1 MNKWHLRKKWNEI
14 LKAGNNEK
22 NFKRDYGSNAFKENE
37 ILKLLSIIDLFK
49 EIKNS
54 ENTYLY

>member
-22 NFKRDYGSNAFKENE
+22 ILKRDYGSNAFKENE
-37 ILKLLSIIDLFK
+37 IFKMLSIIYFFK
-49 EIKNS
+49 EIFKN
-54 ENTYLY
+54 